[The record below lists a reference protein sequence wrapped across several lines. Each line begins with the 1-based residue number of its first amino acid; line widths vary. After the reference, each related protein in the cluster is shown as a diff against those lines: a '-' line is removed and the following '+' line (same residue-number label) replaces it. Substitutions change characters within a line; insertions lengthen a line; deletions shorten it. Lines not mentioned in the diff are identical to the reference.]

1 MKRAKNFWLVGVLCV
16 MLCGFAFLSGG
27 CGKKKTIEIYQPE
40 NIYEIVPGGELQF
53 NVKLENLNEEDVEYA
68 VEAGDA
74 TISETGLLT
83 VDTEAEVASI
93 ISVFAKAG
101 DVKSNVVNIN
111 VVDLKPQ
118 AITLTGDNNKIAIG
132 GSVNFDVNYTPA
144 YATIKA
150 YSLAIVGGTGQ
161 EYVQLNNK
169 VLTIKSGVNEDDIIG
184 KTVEVK
190 ATLTADTTIT
200 STYTVTIVE
209 AGSVE
214 SIVASTIN
222 YNVAKD
228 ANKYMQVSAYNGAGY
243 KLDTDLTDF
252 TFSSSN
258 ENIAYVDNN
267 GKISPKGH
275 GKAVITV
282 TAANGKTTTCDVFVM
297 VPPTSMEFNNLSALI
312 VDKKEMSY
320 SKVDALKLN
329 VEFEVGSQYKSC
341 ATDVNYD
348 FYLLNDE
355 LEVVATGDDVATVSD
370 NGITFKTTGKV
381 KVVVSSNSSL
391 NNNKTSNWEKELEL
405 IVNVNEGINIDTVQE
420 FKAYAEQ
427 TENIVANVN
436 ADLYLTADDNFGA
449 NTNNYSTL
457 HLYGDRVINGNGYVL
472 SNSRLPLIKT
482 NDDGNEG
489 GDMLRFDPINLTTP
503 FSLEIYDFSVI
514 GCGSAQGLYNGELAE
529 HASDLVV
536 NTSNGN
542 YIRTYS
548 RGLRIHGGD
557 YEHNET
563 NAYVK
568 KLILSNVEVTGF
580 DAGIRIEH
588 AVDALLTEVRVS
600 NCFGNGIE
608 SSQNIMTLNNI
619 TIGQV
624 GAFAIELTPD
634 DMAGKDTNAPHGTSG
649 KNYDQTNQ
657 ITLTGTIDC
666 NNYNN
671 GASTPYMQAFQYAGN
686 DLVDIVDLI
695 GQFAIANTTSNSALQ
710 AQLTTLYNQ
719 CLKADKDNNGSLES
733 LNLYLLIFVDTTSGD
748 FQKYLDKGNKEGA
761 FAKYYF
767 DSSLGDMINMT
778 DVLKNYADAYN
789 NSQTYEGYKQFK
801 YICVDLDATPLGV
814 GNLGQ
819 VILVNEAYDPNY
831 SA

>member
-83 VDTEAEVASI
+83 VDTEAEVSSI

-118 AITLTGDNNKIAIG
+118 AITLTGDNNKMAIG

-169 VLTIKSGVNEDDIIG
+169 VLTIKSDVNEDDIIG

-190 ATLTADTTIT
+190 ATLTADTSIT

-209 AGSVE
+209 AGSVD

-243 KLDTDLTDF
+243 RLDTDLTDF

-370 NGITFKTTGKV
+370 NGIIFKTTGKV

-436 ADLYLTADDNFGA
+436 ADLYLTATDNFGA

-503 FSLEIYDFSVI
+503 YSLEIYDFSVI

-542 YIRTYS
+542 YIRTYR

-557 YEHNET
+557 YENNET

-588 AVDALLTEVRVS
+588 AVDALLTEVRIS

-634 DMAGKDTNAPHGTSG
+634 DMADKDTTAPHGTAG

-671 GASTPYMQAFQYAGN
+671 GASTPYMQAFQYGGYT
-686 DLVDIVDLI
+686 LVDIVDLI
-695 GQFAIANTTSNSALQ
+695 GQGIIGAITDNSTLQ
-710 AQLTTLYNQ
+710 SQLTTLYNT
-719 CLKADKDNNGSLES
+719 CAKADKDNNGARES
-733 LNLYLLIFVDTTSGD
+733 LNLYLLIFVNTTEGD
-748 FQKYLDKGNKEGA
+748 FLQYATKGNTEGA

-767 DSSLGDMINMT
+767 DSSLGDMINMQ
-778 DVLKNYADAYN
+778 DILVNYATAWADG
-789 NSQTYEGYKQFK
+789 QTYDGYKQFK
-801 YICVDLDATPLGV
+801 YICLDLNT
-814 GNLGQ
+814 GNLAGNIGQ